1 MTTEEEIRAN
11 TSVAV
16 VQRAWEDMANQAITA
31 RTEATIAQAALA
43 VAKARIKEL
52 EEKYEPKTPA
62 IDAPAP

>member
-1 MTTEEEIRAN
+1 MTPEEEIRAN

-31 RTEATIAQAALA
+31 RTEATIAQTALV

-62 IDAPAP
+62 ADAPAP